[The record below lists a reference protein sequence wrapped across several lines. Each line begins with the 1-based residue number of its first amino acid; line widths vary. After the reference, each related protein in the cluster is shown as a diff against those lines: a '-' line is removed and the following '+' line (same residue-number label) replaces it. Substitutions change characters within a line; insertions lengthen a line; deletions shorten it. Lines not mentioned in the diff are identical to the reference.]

1 VVEIGVCD
9 VCEIGELVVPLARNK
24 KLSLA
29 ERETPMKPVLA
40 VTETE
45 VAAPVPLLFLTLY
58 VVLFDA
64 VWMMLPPVPLLF
76 PSIS

>member
-1 VVEIGVCD
+1 M
-9 VCEIGELVVPLARNK
+9 GELVMPLARNK
-24 KLSLA
+24 KLLLA
-29 ERETPMKPVLA
+29 DRETPMKPVLA

-64 VWMMLPPVPLLF
+64 VWMMLPPELLLF